1 MADYIEYPE
10 EKIRRVA
17 NDPGLW
23 SALDGRR
30 DMLLDVL
37 AQLDALRARLAAVEA
52 FCRDYPR
59 SAKYPDYEG
68 GYESALDDVLEVIA
82 ARGEETR

>member
-1 MADYIEYPE
+1 MAERLTPENARLDRWMARQAQMEIE
-10 EKIRRVA
+10 IH
-17 NDPGLW
+17 
-23 SALDGRR
+23 S
-30 DMLLDVL
+30 
-37 AQLDALRARLAAVEA
+37 LRARLAAVEA

-82 ARGEETR
+82 AARGEEPR

>member
-1 MADYIEYPE
+1 MGMEMTVAEGSMMNRVVRAERELRAENAD
-10 EKIRRVA
+10 
-17 NDPGLW
+17 
-23 SALDGRR
+23 
-30 DMLLDVL
+30 
-37 AQLDALRARLAAVEA
+37 LRARLAAVEA

-82 ARGEETR
+82 ARGEGTR